1 MRNISETLRR
11 SPIIAGP
18 CGIESRE
25 QALKTAEEAKL
36 HGIEAV
42 RLSLWKPRTKPGYD
56 GVGLQG
62 ISWLIDV
69 AQMGLTPATE
79 VIMPEDAEKVIDAV
93 IKNTNQNVLIW
104 LGSRNQNHLIQQ
116 GIGKVIAGEPRAMLM
131 IKNQPWQDREHWEG
145 IVGHVL
151 DGGASEDQLLL
162 CHRGFA
168 PGTNGFRN
176 TPDFEM
182 AIDLKQKTGLPI
194 VLDPSHIGGSVE
206 NVLKVAKEGVCYR
219 KNGTGFDGLLVEVHP
234 NPTQAKTDSKQQLTW
249 KELSCLLNE
258 LRLSNTALKHPKS
271 FLAQDRLL
279 S

>member
-1 MRNISETLRR
+1 MSSISEIFKR
-11 SPIIAGP
+11 SPVIAGP
-18 CGIESRE
+18 CGIESRD

-62 ISWLIDV
+62 IPWLIDV
-69 AQMGLTPATE
+69 ARMGLTPATE
-79 VIMPEDAEKVIDAV
+79 VMLPSQAEKVIDAV

-104 LGSRNQNHLIQQ
+104 LGSRNQNQHIQK
-116 GIGKVIAGEPRAMLM
+116 GVGKVIAGEPRVMLM
-131 IKNQPWQDREHWEG
+131 IKNQPWLDKDHWEG

-182 AIDLKQKTGLPI
+182 ALDLKQKTGLPI
-194 VLDPSHIGGSVE
+194 VLDPSHIGGSVS
-206 NVLKVAKEGVCYR
+206 NVMQIAKEGVNYR
-219 KNGTGFDGLLVEVHP
+219 RNGIGFNGLIVEVHP
-234 NPTQAKTDSKQQLTW
+234 NPTEAKTDGKQQLTW
-249 KELSCLLNE
+249 RELSSLLGE
-258 LRLSNTALKHPKS
+258 LRVQNTALKMPEVIFS
-271 FLAQDRLL
+271 ARQ
-279 S
+279 